1 MPHPDPARTLINLPQ
16 PKLTITKKEVHALV
30 DGDTSG
36 LYTGEMAPSRRALSN
51 PCYARL
57 HPVGSA
63 TRPWTDRRSCSC
75 NPFSQ
80 TNFRNLSSTPYPA
93 RKNTRPYFTRKR
105 TREAFPG
112 FRVPSQYFY
121 CPSPVQTL
129 FNRMTSIEKSYF
141 QQNVTGAAAS
151 ITEIIIL
158 LSVAFWRKPRNDRH

>member
-63 TRPWTDRRSCSC
+63 ARPWTDRRSCSC
-75 NPFSQ
+75 NPS
-80 TNFRNLSSTPYPA
+80 
-93 RKNTRPYFTRKR
+93 RKR
-105 TREAFPG
+105 TSGIFFPRLILRG
-112 FRVPSQYFY
+112 KHPALFHAKADKGSFSRIYSSQPLFLL
-121 CPSPVQTL
+121 SWLRSDIVQP
-129 FNRMTSIEKSYF
+129 NDSDKKGYF

>member
-36 LYTGEMAPSRRALSN
+36 LYTDEMAPSRRALSN

-63 TRPWTDRRSCSC
+63 ARPWTDRRSCSC
-75 NPFSQ
+75 NPS
-80 TNFRNLSSTPYPA
+80 
-93 RKNTRPYFTRKR
+93 RKR
-105 TREAFPG
+105 TSGIFFPRLILRG
-112 FRVPSQYFY
+112 KHPALFHAKTDKGSFSRIYSSQPIFLLSW
-121 CPSPVQTL
+121 PRSEL
-129 FNRMTSIEKSYF
+129 FNRMIPIKKNYF

-151 ITEIIIL
+151 VTEIIIL
-158 LSVAFWRKPRNDRH
+158 LSVAFWRKPRDDRR